1 LLQCSDNDTLEKIVM
16 RIRQIGDPI
25 LREVSIAVNQKQL
38 GTPKISQL
46 IAQMK
51 DTLNGIKAIS
61 DENGNA
67 LSAPQVGSLLRL
79 IVLRIDGQFQVMINP
94 EFKPLSD
101 KTFEFDEECFSLYD
115 QRASVQRYYEG
126 EVQYLN
132 EDGVVQRQN
141 LIGENA
147 GLVQHEIDHLDG
159 ILFLDRLEQLG
170 RQATSIDEVL
180 SDQLQRLA
188 QVKKMMQ
195 YMIG

>member
-180 SDQLQRLA
+180 SDQPQRLA

>member
-1 LLQCSDNDTLEKIVM
+1 M

-132 EDGVVQRQN
+132 
-141 LIGENA
+141 
-147 GLVQHEIDHLDG
+147 
-159 ILFLDRLEQLG
+159 DR
-170 RQATSIDEVL
+170 
-180 SDQLQRLA
+180 
-188 QVKKMMQ
+188 
-195 YMIG
+195 

>member
-132 EDGVVQRQN
+132 ED
-141 LIGENA
+141 
-147 GLVQHEIDHLDG
+147 
-159 ILFLDRLEQLG
+159 DR
-170 RQATSIDEVL
+170 
-180 SDQLQRLA
+180 
-188 QVKKMMQ
+188 
-195 YMIG
+195 